1 MTRKE
6 LQSLCDN
13 AKAWEAEME
22 RKYGRRKSGKSDA
35 CIMVLELMDTD
46 EYDCNYCGALDAV
59 LTAFPE
65 VSRDELEKELN
76 KYI

>member
-1 MTRKE
+1 MTRNE
-6 LQSLCDN
+6 LQSLCDK
-13 AKAWEAEME
+13 AKKWENIAN
-22 RKYGRRKSGKSDA
+22 SGKSDA

-46 EYDCNYCGALDAV
+46 EYGNNYCGALDAI

-65 VSRDELEKELN
+65 VSRDELEKELD